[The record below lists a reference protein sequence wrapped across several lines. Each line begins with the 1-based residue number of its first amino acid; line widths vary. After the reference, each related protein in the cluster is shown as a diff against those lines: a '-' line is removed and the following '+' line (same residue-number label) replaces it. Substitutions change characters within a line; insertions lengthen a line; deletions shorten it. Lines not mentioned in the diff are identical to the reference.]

1 MARSRVENKIFRG
14 MGRHI
19 RFRNI
24 VTACIKEHTN
34 RYREKFIE
42 EYKNGYKKRRSL
54 PEGEQSPAGVGEVVE
69 GGQLDRAGAG
79 GEGTGAGPGL
89 STGSGETR
97 GHVMRAG
104 RGAQPAPSSWNAG
117 SLPENDGRQVRGQ
130 DWRPWQL
137 RGLWG

>member
-42 EYKNGYKKRRSL
+42 EYKNGYKK
-54 PEGEQSPAGVGEVVE
+54 QSCNDKKIKERKRGV
-69 GGQLDRAGAG
+69 
-79 GEGTGAGPGL
+79 
-89 STGSGETR
+89 
-97 GHVMRAG
+97 
-104 RGAQPAPSSWNAG
+104 
-117 SLPENDGRQVRGQ
+117 
-130 DWRPWQL
+130 PWINK
-137 RGLWG
+137 